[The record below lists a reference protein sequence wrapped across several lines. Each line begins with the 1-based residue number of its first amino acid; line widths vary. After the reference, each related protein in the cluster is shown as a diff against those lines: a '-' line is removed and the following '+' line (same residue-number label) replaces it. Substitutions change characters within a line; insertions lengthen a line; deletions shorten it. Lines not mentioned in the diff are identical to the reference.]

1 MNKHIKHHQIARQQ
15 VRDTLL
21 TNEWLKQ
28 QHICTERLYD
38 TGTKLIQAE
47 ARARELLAHHQD
59 FLTEAQKQFIASF
72 LRRMNNKHTR
82 QRLKPAAGNGIFR
95 IHTQL
100 KRRLHKQL
108 NTDQAAQ
115 A

>member
-38 TGTKLIQAE
+38 TGTSLIQAE
-47 ARARELLAHHQD
+47 ARARQLISKHKAQ
-59 FLTEAQKQFIASF
+59 LTQEQEAIIENF
-72 LRRMNNKHTR
+72 LRRIDNKRTR
-82 QRLKPAAGNGIFR
+82 QRMREDAGNSIFR
-95 IHTQL
+95 IHTQV
-100 KRRLHKQL
+100 KRRLYREANKR
-108 NTDQAAQ
+108 
-115 A
+115 

>member
-1 MNKHIKHHQIARQQ
+1 MKRQEQHWQITRQQ
-15 VRDTLL
+15 IRDTQV
-21 TNEWLKQ
+21 TDAWLAQ
-28 QHICTERLYD
+28 QHIQAQRLND

-82 QRLKPAAGNGIFR
+82 QRLKPDAGNGIFR
-95 IHTQL
+95 IHTEL
-100 KRRLHKQL
+100 KRRLHRQL
-108 NTDQAAQ
+108 NKDRAAQ